1 MANDIYLQYG
11 IDSNKLKRN
20 YIKYP
25 LHITTNGIGSERPYK
40 EDLKYLYIIL
50 NLSVPELKKYF
61 NISQPTIKRWLK
73 YYNIKKSI
81 KLTMENV
88 KKTCIEKY

>member
-25 LHITTNGIGSERPYK
+25 LHITKNGIGSEIPYK
-40 EDLKYLYIIL
+40 DDLEYLYIIL
-50 NLSVPELKKYF
+50 NL
-61 NISQPTIKRWLK
+61 W
-73 YYNIKKSI
+73 YND
-81 KLTMENV
+81 
-88 KKTCIEKY
+88 